1 MRDFAAIQSLL
12 SNQVPESEVIDY
24 KRDCYGRKEKDKRE
38 LLKDVSSFA
47 NSRGGH
53 IIIGVDESAGVPIKI
68 IGINVK
74 VNIDA
79 EIQFMVQVINNGF
92 DPAYTSVQVRTV
104 VSDNGIR
111 CLVMD
116 IPRSLIAPH
125 RIAFGK
131 YHKFFV
137 RDSNGKHE
145 ATMPEL
151 KNLFTIGELGRN
163 RFREFCRER
172 VDTILD
178 PDRDTTGIFT
188 KCGILTCH
196 IVPQV
201 CLLTDQLLDIN
212 SLYENNSSLLIPFGN
227 TGPSPRY
234 NFDGFIMFSR
244 SNCRVNSYTQLFR
257 HGVVE
262 AVMGDVHKNT
272 EEYGKTIDGISLEE
286 KFFKA
291 FDKYLQAYD
300 KINIPPPFI
309 VQVTLAGVR
318 DACYVYRGNSY
329 FRSDQPRLDR
339 DRLFLRECT
348 IESVGSP
355 EDIHKGIKPAFDSLY
370 NALGQPSCPN
380 FSEEGLWK
388 G

>member
-1 MRDFAAIQSLL
+1 MPTEI
-12 SNQVPESEVIDY
+12 NGIDA
-24 KRDCYGRKEKDKRE
+24 K
-38 LLKDVSSFA
+38 
-47 NSRGGH
+47 
-53 IIIGVDESAGVPIKI
+53 VD
-68 IGINVK
+68 
-74 VNIDA
+74 IDA

-92 DPAYTSVQVRTV
+92 DPAYTSFQVRPV
-104 VSDNGIR
+104 VSDNGTR
-111 CLVMD
+111 CLVID
-116 IPRSLIAPH
+116 IPRSSIAPH
-125 RIAFGK
+125 RIAFGN
-131 YHKFFV
+131 YHRFFV

-178 PDRDTTGIFT
+178 SDRDTTGIFT
-188 KCGILTCH
+188 NCGILTCH

-212 SLYENNSSLLIPFGN
+212 SLYENNRPLLSPFGN
-227 TGPSPRY
+227 TGLSPRY
-234 NFDGFIMFSR
+234 NFDGFIIFS
-244 SNCRVNSYTQLFR
+244 SSSQVASYTQLFR

-262 AVMGDVHKNT
+262 AVMGGVHQHT
-272 EEYGKTIDGISLEE
+272 EEYGETIFGIPLEE
-286 KFFKA
+286 KFFEA
-291 FDKYLQAYD
+291 FDKYLKAYA

-318 DACYVYRGNSY
+318 DAYYHRGNRY

-348 IESVGSP
+348 IESVESP
-355 EDIHKGIKPAFDSLY
+355 ADIHKGIKPAFDSLY
-370 NALGQPSCPN
+370 NALGQPSCPH
-380 FSEEGLWK
+380 FSKQGLWE

>member
-12 SNQVPESEVIDY
+12 SNQVPESEIIDY
-24 KRDCYGRKEKDKRE
+24 KRDCYGRNDADKRE

-53 IIIGVDESAGVPIKI
+53 IIIGVDERAGVPTEI
-68 IGINVK
+68 IGINATVD
-74 VNIDA
+74 IDA
-79 EIQFMVQVINNGF
+79 EIQFMVQVINSGF
-92 DPAYTSVQVRTV
+92 DPASTSVQVRPV
-104 VSDNGIR
+104 VSDDGIR

-116 IPRSLIAPH
+116 IPRSSIAPH

-178 PDRDTTGIFT
+178 PDRDTTRIFT

-212 SLYENNSSLLIPFGN
+212 ALYENNHALLSPFGN
-227 TGPSPRY
+227 TGSSPRY
-234 NFDGFIMFSR
+234 NFDGFIIFS
-244 SNCRVNSYTQLFR
+244 SSDRVDSYTQLFR

-262 AVMGDVHKNT
+262 AVMGNVHQHT
-272 EEYGKTIDGISLEE
+272 EDYGETIFGIPLEE
-286 KFFKA
+286 KFFNA
-291 FDKYLQAYD
+291 FDKYLQAYA

-318 DACYVYRGNSY
+318 DACYYRGNNI
-329 FRSDQPRLDR
+329 FKSDQSRLDR
-339 DRLFLRECT
+339 DRLFLHECT
-348 IESVGSP
+348 IESVESP
-355 EDIHKGIKPAFDSLY
+355 AHIHKGIKPAFDSLY

-380 FSEEGLWK
+380 FSKEGLWK
-388 G
+388 RR

>member
-12 SNQVPESEVIDY
+12 SNQVPESEIIDY
-24 KRDCYGRKEKDKRE
+24 KRDCYGRKDNDKRE

-53 IIIGVDESAGVPIKI
+53 IIIGVDESAGVPAEI
-68 IGINVK
+68 IGINAK

-116 IPRSLIAPH
+116 IPRSSIAPH

-163 RFREFCRER
+163 RFRKFCRER

-188 KCGILTCH
+188 ECGILTCH

-212 SLYENNSSLLIPFGN
+212 SLYENNSLLLSPFGN
-227 TGPSPRY
+227 TGSSPRY
-234 NFDGFIMFSR
+234 NFDGFIMFSS

-262 AVMGDVHKNT
+262 AVMGDVHQCT
-272 EEYGKTIDGISLEE
+272 EEYGKTIVGIPLEE
-286 KFFKA
+286 EFFKA
-291 FDKYLQAYD
+291 FDKYLQAYA

-309 VQVTLAGVR
+309 VQVALAGVR
-318 DACYVYRGNSY
+318 DAYYYRG
-329 FRSDQPRLDR
+329 
-339 DRLFLRECT
+339 E
-348 IESVGSP
+348 
-355 EDIHKGIKPAFDSLY
+355 
-370 NALGQPSCPN
+370 
-380 FSEEGLWK
+380 
-388 G
+388 